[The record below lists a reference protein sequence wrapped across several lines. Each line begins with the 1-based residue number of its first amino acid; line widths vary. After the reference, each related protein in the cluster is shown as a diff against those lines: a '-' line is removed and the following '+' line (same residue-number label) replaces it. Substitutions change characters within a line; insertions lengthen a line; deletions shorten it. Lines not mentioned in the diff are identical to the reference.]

1 MKINLLLLFIFSS
14 LFCFTSSSQNL
25 IANGSFENDF
35 ANWNNLAGG
44 TGAATFSIDTNDKVD
59 SAKSMK
65 VVVTASG
72 TNAYDIQSINSPWAS
87 VSGREYTLSFYAK
100 ADVAGKT
107 LRVVQQTNTYA
118 QRDFSLTTA
127 WQRYEWVFT
136 AQEANL
142 QLRFNFPVTGTFS
155 IDQVSIPVPASVINL
170 IPNGGF
176 ENNFTNWT
184 NLAGGASSAAF
195 SIETV
200 DKVQGG
206 KAMKVAVATAGANGY
221 DVQSINSP
229 WASVTG
235 REYTLSFYAKADAA
249 GKTLRVVQQT
259 NTYAQRDFSLTTAWQ
274 RYEWVFTA
282 QEANLQLRFNF
293 PVAGTFYIDT
303 VSIPSAATIVPPP
316 PPYTPNGPPL
326 ATGKTKFLGSAYS
339 NAQKVNFGKY
349 WNQVTP
355 ENGGKWGSVE
365 GTRDVMNWTDLD
377 SAYKLAKDSGYLFKM
392 HTLIWGS
399 QQPAWI
405 ETLDTATQLAEIKQ
419 WFQAVAT
426 RYPAIDFIEV
436 VNEPLHSKPDAI
448 GRGNYINALGGA
460 GTTGWDWVIN
470 AFKLARQYFPASKL
484 WINDYSIVNSS
495 ASTATY
501 MQIINLLKAQN
512 LIDGVG
518 EQAHAFTTTASSATI
533 TSNLDVLATTGL
545 PLYATELDIDGPPAE
560 TPQGD
565 TIQMQ
570 QYQRIF
576 PLFWE
581 HPAVKGITL
590 WGFRPGHWRTAEGAP
605 LVYANGAEKAA
616 MVWLKQYLQ
625 ATSLPVT
632 LRSFE
637 AQKNGNK
644 VTLNWTTE
652 TEVNNGYFEIE
663 RSADGLIYTSLLRVN
678 AQANSQGSKDY
689 TAYDGAPNAGLNYYR
704 LVQYDIDGQKKYY
717 GIRTVRFGDNNG
729 TMIQIYPN
737 PASSYFTI
745 RTDPGVR
752 GATVTIC
759 DALGRSIK
767 TFVMPA
773 SGVYT
778 VQSGGFKNGIYYIR
792 IKSSSEI
799 KTSKIFIDR
808 NSF

>member
-1 MKINLLLLFIFSS
+1 MKINLLLVFLFSS
-14 LFCFTSSSQNL
+14 LFQVASIGQNL
-25 IANGSFENDF
+25 IPNGSFEKDF
-35 ANWNNLAGG
+35 ANWNNLVGG

-65 VVVTASG
+65 VVVTAAG
-72 TNAYDIQSINSPWAS
+72 TNAYDIQSINSPWPSAS
-87 VSGREYTLSFYAK
+87 GKEYTLSFYAK

-107 LRVVQQTNTYA
+107 LRVVQQTSTYA
-118 QRDFSLTTA
+118 QKDFSLTTS
-127 WQRYEWVFT
+127 WQKYEWVFT

-142 QLRFNFPVTGTFS
+142 QLRFNFPVTGTFN
-155 IDQVSIPVPASVINL
+155 IDQVSIPLPSSVVNL

-176 ENNFTNWT
+176 ENNFTNWN
-184 NLAGGASSAAF
+184 NLAGGTSSAVF
-195 SIETV
+195 SIETA
-200 DKVQGG
+200 DKVEGS
-206 KAMKVAVATAGANGY
+206 KAMKVAVATPGANAY
-221 DVQSINSP
+221 DVQSINSA
-229 WASVTG
+229 WASVAG
-235 REYTLSFYAKADAA
+235 REYTLSFFAKADVA

-259 NTYAQRDFSLTTAWQ
+259 NTYAQKDFSLTTAWQ
-274 RYEWVFTA
+274 KYEWIFTA

-303 VSIPSAATIVPPP
+303 VSIPAAAIVVTPP
-316 PPYTPNGPPL
+316 PPYTPGGPPL
-326 ATGKTKFLGSAYS
+326 ATGKSKFLGSAYS
-339 NAQKVNFGKY
+339 NAQKINFGKY

-365 GTRDVMNWTDLD
+365 ATRDVMNWNELD

-399 QQPAWI
+399 QQPVWI
-405 ETLDTATQLAEIKQ
+405 ETLDPATQLAEIKQ

-436 VNEPLHSKPDAI
+436 VNEPLHAKPDTI

-460 GTTGWDWVIN
+460 GATGWDWVIN
-470 AFKLARQYFPASKL
+470 AFRLARQYFPTAKL

-501 MQIINLLKAQN
+501 MQIINLLKAEN

-518 EQAHAFTTTASSATI
+518 EQAHAFTTTAASSTI
-533 TSNLDVLATTGL
+533 TTNLNTLATAGL
-545 PLYATELDIDGPPAE
+545 PLYATEFDVDGPPAE

-590 WGFRPGHWRTAEGAP
+590 WGFRPGHWRTAQGAP

-616 MVWLKQYLQ
+616 MVWLKQYVQ
-625 ATSLPVT
+625 TAASPLPIT

-637 AQKNGNK
+637 AVRTGNK
-644 VTLNWTTE
+644 IRLSWTTE
-652 TEVNNGYFEIE
+652 TETNNGYFEIE
-663 RSADGLIYTSLLRVN
+663 HSADGQIFTTLLRVN
-678 AQANSQGSKDY
+678 AQAVSQGSKDY
-689 TAYDGAPNAGLNYYR
+689 LAYDINPYLGLNYYR

-717 GIRTVRFGDNNG
+717 GIRTVGYEDKNG
-729 TMIQIYPN
+729 TLIQVYPN
-737 PASSYFTI
+737 PASSFFTI
-745 RTDPGVR
+745 RAAQ
-752 GATVTIC
+752 GATVNIS
-759 DALGRSIK
+759 DALGRSVK
-767 TFVMPA
+767 TFVMPI
-773 SGVYT
+773 SRVQT
-778 VQSGGFKNGIYYIR
+778 VQSAGFKNGVYYIR
-792 IKSSSEI
+792 VTTNSGVETSSI
-799 KTSKIFIDR
+799 IINRK
-808 NSF
+808 